1 MAIYIGG
8 DTTRLSYNFFGKIA
22 GSMTE
27 CPMKCY
33 YTANSQL
40 LLPTDNRWIELA
52 QERYDKI
59 KKQDNVTL
67 DFSASTLGEKIQIL
81 IELDSNGLCNS
92 LYGGSNTILE
102 QNVKSIQLSAVVRG
116 QGSNEGV
123 LGHLSKHYLYRH
135 DTNQYTKW
143 GQNTTSS
150 LVISSNEV
158 TIAGASTGYITQDNK
173 IYMLL
178 VSDYPTNSTISNS
191 LYLDYANIGLKLVRQ
206 SDKISPFTVDLKTE
220 WGILIDGFSP
230 SWDSNTPLNEYP
242 RILEM
247 QDKLIVAYRKDNKVF
262 YFQDV
267 VTGATTTMPSFSF
280 PKFKVLNILITQNAS
295 GVITLYM
302 LDNGGT
308 LKKVSS
314 SGHDIKETCQFYILQ
329 NAGTARHG
337 DAFIENIQFL
347 NKTFTDQEAEIIL
360 TDTFKFRLGSK

>member
-8 DTTRLSYNFFGKIA
+8 DTTELSYNFFGKIA

-33 YTANSQL
+33 YAANSQL
-40 LLPTDNRWIELA
+40 LLPTDSKWTELS

-59 KKQDNVTL
+59 KNQDNVTL
-67 DFSASTLGEKIQIL
+67 DFSTSTLEEKIQIL
-81 IELDSNGLCNS
+81 IELDISGLCNS

-116 QGSNEGV
+116 QGSNSGV

-135 DTNQYTKW
+135 DTNQYTEW

-150 LVISSNEV
+150 LITSSNEV
-158 TIAGASTGYITQDNK
+158 TMVGTSTGYITENNK

-178 VSDYPTNSTISNS
+178 VSEYPTNSTISNS
-191 LYLDYANIGLKLVRQ
+191 LYLDYANIALKLVRQ
-206 SDKISPFTVDLKTE
+206 SDRISPFTIDLRTE

-230 SWDSNTPLNEYP
+230 SWDSNAPLNEYP

-247 QDKLIVAYRKDNKVF
+247 QNKLIVSYRKDNKVF

-280 PKFKVLNILITQNAS
+280 PKFKVLNILITQNAN
-295 GVITLYM
+295 GIITLYI

-308 LKKVSS
+308 LKKISS
-314 SGHDIKETCQFYILQ
+314 SGHDIKGTCQFYILQ

-360 TDTFKFRLGSK
+360 TDTFKFRLG